1 MYVSCIVIMTHL
13 QICFQCSINI
23 KVKTLPLICHFS
35 MSPSLITRLVRKYD
49 FFSSE
54 IRASIKMKALL
65 LFLGS
70 LKLIKK
76 IRAVNHSTQHIT
88 ATSAVVSKI
97 WSNPK
102 TSGA

>member
-1 MYVSCIVIMTHL
+1 
-13 QICFQCSINI
+13 
-23 KVKTLPLICHFS
+23 
-35 MSPSLITRLVRKYD
+35 
-49 FFSSE
+49 
-54 IRASIKMKALL
+54 MKALL

-76 IRAVNHSTQHIT
+76 ITAVNHSTKNIT

>member
-1 MYVSCIVIMTHL
+1 MSLFYVTLLNH
-13 QICFQCSINI
+13 
-23 KVKTLPLICHFS
+23 KTGTKIS
-35 MSPSLITRLVRKYD
+35 
-49 FFSSE
+49 FFSSK

-76 IRAVNHSTQHIT
+76 ITAVNHSTKNIT